1 MPGTNSKE
9 IRVAGHGRVLVAPL
23 GTAAPPHADA
33 DWDPAWRDLGYT
45 SVDGVKITKKDKL
58 DPIDT
63 WQSVSAARFVYSD
76 RDVSFKFQMLQLNED
91 TLPFFFGGGAV
102 TPGEAGMFAYTMAAE
117 PAFDERM
124 LGVEFADGETVRY
137 RLVVPR
143 GQVTETEDVALVRTA
158 PVKLGV
164 TFTALAADQ
173 TAPLVTFLMKDPA
186 FAATTTGSRPRPND
200 RGAS

>member
-9 IRVAGHGRVLVAPL
+9 IRVAGRGRVLVAPP
-23 GTAAPPHADA
+23 GSRAPADAAAPWDA
-33 DWDPAWRDLGYT
+33 AWRDLGYT
-45 SVDGVKITKKDKL
+45 TTDGVKIAKKDKI

-76 RDVSFKFQMLQLNED
+76 RDVTFKFQLLQLNED

-102 TPGEAGMFAYTMAAE
+102 KAAATGGMFSYQMAAE
-117 PAFDERM
+117 PVFDERM
-124 LGVEFADGETVRY
+124 LAVEFSDGEDIVY

-143 GQVTETEDVALVRTA
+143 GQVTETEEIALTRTA
-158 PVKLGV
+158 PVRLGV

-173 TAPLVTFLMKDPA
+173 ASPLVTFLMKDPA
-186 FAATTTGSRPRPND
+186 YATTPPAQNTAPAR
-200 RGAS
+200 